1 MASFIKNSNV
11 NAIIV
16 PILGIVVNNGGLRD
30 RSIYLVLA
38 VEEMSRSVEL
48 HVLKSTLGCLEVG
61 SSQSFNL
68 CVLKSTVIIIEAL
81 AASSSWSSQISK
93 ILHLPISPT
102 SKMLVTWVTNLIDF
116 INADWA
122 IQAGTKFTDKQRN
135 TKSLGI
141 LISYKESLVMPVF
154 AFILIWWVRL
164 SSCANWGIKLAAISV
179 VVKNVDWWSDLST
192 WRVGEAKIP
201 NNST

>member
-61 SSQSFNL
+61 SSQSLNL
-68 CVLKSTVIIIEAL
+68 SVLKSTVIIIEAL
-81 AASSSWSSQISK
+81 AASSS
-93 ILHLPISPT
+93 
-102 SKMLVTWVTNLIDF
+102 
-116 INADWA
+116 
-122 IQAGTKFTDKQRN
+122 
-135 TKSLGI
+135 
-141 LISYKESLVMPVF
+141 
-154 AFILIWWVRL
+154 
-164 SSCANWGIKLAAISV
+164 
-179 VVKNVDWWSDLST
+179 
-192 WRVGEAKIP
+192 
-201 NNST
+201 